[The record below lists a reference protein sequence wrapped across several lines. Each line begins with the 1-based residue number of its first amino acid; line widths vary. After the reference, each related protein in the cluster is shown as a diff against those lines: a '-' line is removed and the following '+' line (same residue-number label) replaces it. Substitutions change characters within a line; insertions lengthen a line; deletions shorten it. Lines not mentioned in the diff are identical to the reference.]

1 MMQGC
6 ACLLQRLLSK
16 RKKERK
22 KKDWRRNKRREG
34 GSCGRCAA
42 EASLLCM
49 YVKKK
54 DVID

>member
-1 MMQGC
+1 VR
-6 ACLLQRLLSK
+6 ACCKDYYLRE

-22 KKDWRRNKRREG
+22 KKDWRRNKQREG